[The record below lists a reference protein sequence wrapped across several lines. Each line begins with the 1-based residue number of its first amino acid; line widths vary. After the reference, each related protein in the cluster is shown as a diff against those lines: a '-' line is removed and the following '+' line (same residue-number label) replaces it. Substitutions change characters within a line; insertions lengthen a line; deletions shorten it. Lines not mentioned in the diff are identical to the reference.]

1 MKKEIS
7 NNSIEN
13 SQNPEYYEL
22 LKKESLTS
30 EDAEDL
36 LEQVLYYTPSK
47 EEIHVILDKLSGYM
61 LENPIHLTVELDEDA
76 EGRKDI
82 FVPLKNYHHEYEDAE
97 TDEYDQY
104 EFDDDVSVEIFNAL
118 RKEKNRFGN
127 YLVQLHIKEI
137 LDAPYQQGI
146 ADQYEEDAEEILV
159 PKNENWFFDADNAYM
174 QHLLKKD
181 FGVDIQGYSPNIRK
195 NFFDFLNSRSVE
207 NITKLKKF
215 THQFGGNGLKSFLV
229 LEIDAII
236 GENILKI
243 GERFQEDLQKEKGEL
258 VFQKIAEI
266 VGLADQENETLNK
279 ALGIEGEQ
287 LNLRGQL
294 LEKVRAIIVNFSKAF
309 KMSVIGKY
317 NKKEKQQLVEALLSD
332 LEKSKTDII
341 LLAAALKAAKESD
354 VKIDLE
360 YIKDVDFAIKDFGEN
375 FPDEEDMKEHRDI
388 PERNYAGDPLKDA
401 AMAGLDDGLKN
412 PKQHKFYSIRYKKRI
427 VAELRLKKLDQSTYY
442 WGSFNVDA
450 DARSIGVGNELM
462 KRAILEEA
470 REHVLIAAVSV
481 RIPVGCSYV
490 EDYGHV
496 IDGFISDYHESG
508 EPLFTIRLDNEKNPK
523 YAYRNEGKDEP
534 IDEEHLKNQCWT
546 HEDIAPL
553 LGQESFVLKFDM
565 QNDFERMKKVM
576 QELLVAKNDDMENTE
591 GDNTT
596 SKYIITRYF
605 REDKEDKERDVR
617 YFVFEKISTNYE

>member
-1 MKKEIS
+1 MKGKNIQ
-7 NNSIEN
+7 NQIE
-13 SQNPEYYEL
+13 SVEPEYREI
-22 LKKESLTS
+22 LKKDVITS
-30 EDAEDL
+30 EEAEDL
-36 LEQVLYYTPSK
+36 LEQVLYHTPSK
-47 EEIHVILDKLSGYM
+47 EETHVILDKLSRYM
-61 LENPIHLTVELDEDA
+61 LENPIHFTVELDEDA
-76 EGRKDI
+76 EGREDI

-97 TDEYDQY
+97 TEEYTQY

-118 RKEKNRFGN
+118 RREKSRFGN

-159 PKNENWFFDADNAYM
+159 PKNENWFCDADNEYM
-174 QHLLKKD
+174 QYLLKKD
-181 FGVDIQGYSPNIRK
+181 FSVDIQNYSPSIRK

-266 VGLADQENETLNK
+266 VDLADQENETLNK

-294 LEKVRAIIVNFSKAF
+294 LKKVHAIIVNFSKAF
-309 KMSVIGKY
+309 KMNVIGQY
-317 NKKEKQQLVEALLSD
+317 NKKEKQQLVEKLLSD
-332 LEKSKTDII
+332 LEKSKTEII
-341 LLAAALKAAKESD
+341 LLAAALKSGVTIEQIKDWEVVEKEHLDDDEKKEMIEMAERNWDQIKNIKGAVVQGFKES
-354 VKIDLE
+354 LE
-360 YIKDVDFAIKDFGEN
+360 GA
-375 FPDEEDMKEHRDI
+375 
-388 PERNYAGDPLKDA
+388 
-401 AMAGLDDGLKN
+401 
-412 PKQHKFYSIRYKKRI
+412 KKRKWYI
-427 VAELRLKKLDQSTYY
+427 AKFKDKIASFLMFTQTERGTLYA
-442 WGSFNVDA
+442 GSFNVDP
-450 DARSIGVGNELM
+450 DARGLGIGDEMMDRALREES
-462 KRAILEEA
+462 KR
-470 REHVLIAAVSV
+470 HVLEATVSP
-481 RIPVGCSYV
+481 RIKAGTAYV
-490 EDYGHV
+490 ERTGFV
-496 IDGFISDYHESG
+496 IDGIIADYHQTG
-508 EPLFTIRLDNEKNPK
+508 EPLFTIRLDNKQNEK
-523 YAYRNEGKDEP
+523 YVYRNEGKDEP
-534 IDEEHLKNQCWT
+534 VDEEHLKKQCWT
-546 HEDIAPL
+546 HEDIKPL